1 MIDDDELLSRR
12 TFLGVA
18 ALAAVRL
25 RTGGAE
31 ANADAAADPLV
42 HVGTYTNTGSSRGI
56 YRYRMDAR
64 SGALRPAGAAAV
76 TADPS
81 FLARHL
87 ARPLLF
93 AVNEL
98 TELAGAATGAVT
110 AFTVDPRTG
119 ALTALNRRASRGGAP
134 CYVTVDRTGRFA
146 LVANYVGGSVAAL
159 PIGNDGRLGEATAV
173 VQLTGR
179 GPHRERQRSPHAHCI
194 ILDPANRYALVA
206 DLGTDRVTAFP
217 FDANAGTL
225 AERGAP
231 GVALRPGAGP
241 RHLAFHPGG
250 RLVYVVNEL
259 DSTLT
264 ALEYDP
270 ANGALRA
277 VQTLPTLSGRVPA
290 GNAPADLHVAPGGRF
305 LYLSNR
311 GHNSIAVFGI
321 HPTTGA
327 LSFVDQTPTRGDWPR
342 NFAIDPSG
350 RFLLV
355 ANQRSNSIVPF
366 RVDAA
371 SGRLTLAGGPVR
383 VPAPVC
389 ILFDPAVAG

>member
-1 MIDDDELLSRR
+1 MMDDHLLSRR
-12 TFLGVA
+12 SFLGAA
-18 ALAAVRL
+18 ALAAARM
-25 RTGGAE
+25 RAGGA
-31 ANADAAADPLV
+31 DDRAAATDPLV
-42 HVGTYTNTGSSRGI
+42 HVGTYTNAGASRGI

-64 SGALRPAGAAAV
+64 NGALRPAGAPAV

-81 FLARHL
+81 FLVRHPT
-87 ARPLLF
+87 RPLLF

-98 TELAGAATGAVT
+98 TELGGAATGAVT
-110 AFTVDPRTG
+110 AFAVDRRTG
-119 ALTALNRRASRGGAP
+119 ALAARNRRVSHGGAP
-134 CYVTVDRTGRFA
+134 CYLSVDRTGRFA

-159 PIGNDGRLGEATAV
+159 PIGDDGRLGEATSV
-173 VQLTGR
+173 VRLTGR
-179 GPHRERQRSPHAHCI
+179 GPHPERQRSPHAHCI

-206 DLGTDRVTAFP
+206 DLGTDRVSAFP
-217 FDANAGTL
+217 FDATAGTL

-231 GVALRPGAGP
+231 SVALRPGAGP

-259 DSTLT
+259 DSTLA

-270 ANGALRA
+270 ATGALRA
-277 VQTLPTLSGRVPA
+277 VQTLPTLRGRVPA
-290 GNAPADLHVAPGGRF
+290 GNSPADLHVAPSGRF

-311 GHNSIAVFGI
+311 GHNSIAVFAI
-321 HPTTGA
+321 HPATGA